1 MYETM
6 TDILRLA
13 RNFMESRILLTAAE
27 LDLFTI
33 LGGPPLPAGAIAER
47 TGADVRALTVLL
59 DALSAMGLLLKE
71 EGAYGTAPA
80 LSPVLS
86 AEGRDSVLPMVL
98 HAAHLWERWSR
109 LTAVVR
115 GESAPLEGFSRG
127 KGEVGAFIGAMHVVA
142 DPVAPAIVAEVRP
155 GPARRLLDVGGASGT
170 YTIAFLKAVP
180 GMKATLFDRPGVVEM
195 ARKRLL
201 EAGLLERVTLIA
213 GDFSRDALP
222 GGHDLAFVSA
232 IIHQNSPEEN
242 RRLFENVYRSLTGGG
257 RIVIRDHVMKDDR
270 TRPREGALFAVNML
284 VGTEGGGT
292 YTFEEIRS
300 WLEAAGF
307 SGVRLLREGERMDGL
322 VDAFKPAV
330 SP

>member
-59 DALSAMGLLLKE
+59 DALSAMGLLVKE

-80 LSPVLS
+80 FSQVLS
-86 AEGRDSVLPMVL
+86 AAGRDSVLPMVL

-115 GESAPLEGFSRG
+115 GESVPLEGFSRG

-142 DPVAPAIVAEVRP
+142 DPVAPAIVDEVRP

-180 GMKATLFDRPGVVEM
+180 EMKATLFDRPGVVEM

-201 EAGLLERVTLIA
+201 EAGLLERVTLAA

-242 RRLFENVYRSLTGGG
+242 RRLFENVYRSLAGGG

-300 WLEAAGF
+300 WLEASGF

>member
-1 MYETM
+1 M

-59 DALSAMGLLLKE
+59 DALSAMGLLVKE

-80 LSPVLS
+80 FSQVLS
-86 AEGRDSVLPMVL
+86 AAGRDSVLPMVL

-115 GESAPLEGFSRG
+115 GESVPLEGFSRG

-142 DPVAPAIVAEVRP
+142 DPVAPAIVDEVRP

-180 GMKATLFDRPGVVEM
+180 EMKATLFDRPGVVEM

-201 EAGLLERVTLIA
+201 EAGLLERVTLAA

-242 RRLFENVYRSLTGGG
+242 RRLFENVYRSLAGGG

-300 WLEAAGF
+300 WLEASGF

>member
-1 MYETM
+1 MYETAN
-6 TDILRLA
+6 DVLRLA

-27 LDLFTI
+27 LDLFTL
-33 LGGPPLPAGAIAER
+33 LGDAAFPACEIAER
-47 TGADVRALTVLL
+47 IGADVRALTVLL
-59 DALSAMGLLLKE
+59 DALAAMGLLVKE
-71 EGAYGTAPA
+71 EGAYRTVAS
-80 LSPVLS
+80 LSPILS
-86 AEGRDSVLPMVL
+86 ATSRNSVLPMVL

-115 GESAPLEGFSRG
+115 GEAAPPEGFSRG

-142 DPVAPAIVAEVRP
+142 NPVAPAIVAAVRP
-155 GPARRLLDVGGASGT
+155 GPARKLLDVGGASGT
-170 YTIAFLKAVP
+170 YTIAFLDAVP

-195 ARKRLL
+195 ARRRIL
-201 EAGLLERVTLIA
+201 EAGLADRVTLVA

-242 RRLFENVYRSLTGGG
+242 RRLFENVYRSLAGGG
-257 RIVIRDHVMKDDR
+257 RIVIRDHIMKNDR
-270 TRPREGALFAVNML
+270 TRPRDGALFAVNML

-292 YTFEEIRS
+292 YTFEEIGS

-307 SGVRLLREGERMDGL
+307 SEVRLLQEGERMDGL
-322 VDAFKPAV
+322 MEAV
-330 SP
+330 KKDLSP